1 MIQIQNKTRPSLDH
15 YINKMMKTVHENP
28 NEGKKLSPVAG
39 EMMHPIKMNNYEI
52 SFGKLVRKGGRRN
65 KNAFAN

>member
-1 MIQIQNKTRPSLDH
+1 MIQIQNKARPSLDH

-28 NEGKKLSPVAG
+28 NEGKKLSPTA
-39 EMMHPIKMNNYEI
+39 EIMHPIKMNNYEI
-52 SFGKLVRKGGRRN
+52 SFGKLVRKEGRRN

>member
-1 MIQIQNKTRPSLDH
+1 
-15 YINKMMKTVHENP
+15 MMKTVHENP
-28 NEGKKLSPVAG
+28 HEGGKKMSPA
-39 EMMHPIKMNNYEI
+39 EMHPIKMNNYEI